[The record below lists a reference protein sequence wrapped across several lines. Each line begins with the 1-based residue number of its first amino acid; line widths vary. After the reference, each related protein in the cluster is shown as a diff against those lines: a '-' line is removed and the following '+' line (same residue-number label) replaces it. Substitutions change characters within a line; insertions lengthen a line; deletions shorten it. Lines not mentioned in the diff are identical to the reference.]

1 MYRFSE
7 HYKNM
12 EQVLDSYYKKMFNS
26 QSKLDEDKIIL
37 NEKSKKERKRDAKLL
52 YKKSK
57 KNKNSSIKNKKN
69 NTSKKNMQK
78 RIVNV
83 L

>member
-37 NEKSKKERKRDAKLL
+37 NEKSKKERKRNAKLL